1 MKRTNHHWTAKE
13 EAELLNDI
21 RRQGIEV
28 AVANFAAKYS
38 LVRKNVY
45 SKAKKLK
52 EGVFST
58 RHRNEGVTVQQL
70 KAEWSP
76 AVKEVATITTKPDKV
91 TIMIGKEYMNK
102 LKVEFSEGKLTI
114 SYLKEDQLDIKFL

>member
-13 EAELLNDI
+13 EAELSNDI
-21 RRQGIEV
+21 RLQGIEV
-28 AVANFAAKYS
+28 AVANFTAKHG
-38 LVRKNVY
+38 LVQKNVY
-45 SKAKKLK
+45 NKAKRLK
-52 EGVFST
+52 DGIFST

-76 AVKEVATITTKPDKV
+76 TVKEAATITTKPDKI
-91 TIMIGKEYMNK
+91 TIMVGKEYMNK

-114 SYLKEDQLDIKFL
+114 SYPKEDQLDIKFL

>member
-13 EAELLNDI
+13 EAELSNDI
-21 RRQGIEV
+21 RLQGIEV

-38 LVRKNVY
+38 LEQKSVY
-45 SKAKKLK
+45 IKANRLK

-76 AVKEVATITTKPDKV
+76 AAKEAATITTKTDKI
-91 TIMIGKEYMNK
+91 TIMVGKEYMNK

-114 SYLKEDQLDIKFL
+114 SYPKEDQLDIKFL